1 MPLILQL
8 AMDSVPNIRMN
19 VAKTLEFVGQFL
31 RDGQVE
37 EALKKLQN
45 DDDCDVRFYAEK
57 TVKALEWF

>member
-1 MPLILQL
+1 
-8 AMDSVPNIRMN
+8 MDSVPNIRMN